1 MFNSIQPSYV
11 PALRMKA
18 GELSGL
24 RGLAP
29 DVADRVLPRM
39 VVPPPGER
47 DQDLEVQLFKFLH
60 EPNVADALV
69 AHWRGRGVLLEA
81 TYLLPEFGREAVGR
95 WLPRMFDRARR
106 AGVPAIPLVASADL
120 TTDTRGGYKTAC
132 VPGPLRLGVVV
143 PSGDLVGRDALL
155 PLLDHLDA
163 MGLSPADCAVIADF
177 ADTEFSQP
185 EIVAPIIG
193 GALDLLQDLGLWRL
207 VVFQGTNY
215 PARNPADAGGS
226 STVSRTEWI
235 AWRQAVRFD
244 PATAEHMIFGDY
256 AADCA
261 TMTFGTG
268 GGRAFR
274 HYRYATPEAWL
285 VQRGTDGGT
294 DAAVMRDVCR
304 RILDSGHFAGRTFSS
319 ADEYIF
325 RTAHSEAG
333 PGNATIWRAVNT
345 THHITRVVVD
355 IGRVRGFTSSRSAT
369 PQTPAQ
375 LDMFPEEG
383 NS

>member
-1 MFNSIQPSYV
+1 M
-11 PALRMKA
+11 
-18 GELSGL
+18 
-24 RGLAP
+24 
-29 DVADRVLPRM
+29 
-39 VVPPPGER
+39 
-47 DQDLEVQLFKFLH
+47 
-60 EPNVADALV
+60 
-69 AHWRGRGVLLEA
+69 
-81 TYLLPEFGREAVGR
+81 
-95 WLPRMFDRARR
+95 
-106 AGVPAIPLVASADL
+106 
-120 TTDTRGGYKTAC
+120 
-132 VPGPLRLGVVV
+132 

-355 IGRVRGFTSSRSAT
+355 IGRVRGFHILAERDTTNASPIGYVSRGRKLITSNKLGSIRLVSLLT
-369 PQTPAQ
+369 K
-375 LDMFPEEG
+375 
-383 NS
+383 